1 MTNETYHYPPHI
13 FQLFVDTI
21 PRLCRSK
28 RDVLTFFRGAG
39 VNPSAFSDIEN
50 QLALDRDSVTKFDIV
65 RTILTRLNESASDKA
80 LRDRREIVKRVV
92 EFEDFSTC
100 WPDDRLEAQGLV
112 AQIRQAVNAKDSF
125 TRMKQERE
133 AEARKHRERQ
143 RRETEVRQQRLHELA
158 EVRQDLYGLFTMD
171 NAQERGRRLE
181 MVLNR
186 LFEAAG
192 ILVSESFA
200 RVSDLGKGITEQIDG
215 VVELD
220 GQVYLVEMKWLKDPV
235 GTGDI
240 AQHLVRVFN
249 RGQSRG
255 IFISY
260 SEYTAPAI
268 EMCKDS
274 LSKAVIVLCTLHEFV
289 LLVEK
294 EEDLAEFLRA
304 KIRGSIIGKSPLT
317 VVS

>member
-1 MTNETYHYPPHI
+1 M
-13 FQLFVDTI
+13 
-21 PRLCRSK
+21 
-28 RDVLTFFRGAG
+28 
-39 VNPSAFSDIEN
+39 
-50 QLALDRDSVTKFDIV
+50 ALDRDSVNKFDIV
-65 RTILTRLNESASDKA
+65 RTMLTRLNEAAGDKA

-125 TRMKQERE
+125 TRMQQERE

-143 RRETEVRQQRLHELA
+143 RRETEARQQRLHELA

-186 LFEAAG
+186 LFKAAG

-274 LSKAVIVLCTLHEFV
+274 LNKAVIVLCTLQEFV
-289 LLVEK
+289 FLIEK

-304 KIRGSIIGKSPLT
+304 KIRGSIIDKNPLT
-317 VVS
+317 FVS